1 VRPVLL
7 VLVLFVASEA
17 SAQPPG
23 FRDQAPTPPA
33 TTSRPASPSSGP
45 ASPSG
50 GSPFL
55 GGIPSG
61 TVTAEPLALSIV
73 DAIGRALQYNLG
85 LLNAEQSI
93 DRARG
98 AHLRELADL
107 RPILSGRLAE
117 TREEVN
123 LAAFG
128 FPRPAGFP
136 IPTFVGPFNV
146 FDARVY
152 VTQSILD
159 LRALN
164 ETRAETHNIAAA
176 QYSYRS
182 ARDQVVLVAG
192 DAYLQALAA
201 SARADSARAQ
211 QQTAD
216 ALYRQAGDLRQSGL
230 IAGIGVLRADVQLGT
245 ERQRATAARVE
256 LEKAKLRL
264 ARIVGLPLGQAFT
277 LSDRLPDVPVP
288 DVTLEDALDRAYKTR
303 PDYQAALERVL
314 AAEAARRAIVGE
326 GLPSVRVNADYGAIG
341 LTPGDARGTFAVAGA
356 VNVPIFQGGRTR
368 GRLLEAE
375 ADLRARKAEAEDLK
389 AGIYYD
395 VRSAFLDL
403 QATEEQLQVATR
415 GRELAAQQL
424 VQARDRFSAGVADN
438 IEVVQAQ
445 EAVAVSAEQY
455 ITAVYGYGSAKGLL
469 AAELGG
475 AEEVL
480 RQYLGGV
487 R

>member
-7 VLVLFVASEA
+7 VLVLLVAPEA
-17 SAQPPG
+17 SAQLPG

-33 TTSRPASPSSGP
+33 TTSRPASASGG
-45 ASPSG
+45 AGSPSG

-55 GGIPSG
+55 GGVPTG
-61 TVTAEPLALSIV
+61 TATAEPLALSIV
-73 DAIGRALQYNLG
+73 EAIERALQYNLG

-98 AHLRELADL
+98 ARLRELADL
-107 RPILSGRLAE
+107 MPNLNARVSE
-117 TREEVN
+117 TRQEVN

-128 FPRPAGFP
+128 FPAPAGFP

-146 FDARVY
+146 FDARIY

-159 LRALN
+159 MRARN

-176 QYSYRS
+176 QYSYKS
-182 ARDQVVLVAG
+182 ARDTVVLVAG

-201 SARADSARAQ
+201 SARADSALAQ

-230 IAGIGVLRADVQLGT
+230 IAGIGVLRAEVQLST
-245 ERQRATAARVE
+245 ERQRATAARNE
-256 LEKAKLRL
+256 FEKAKLRL
-264 ARIVGLPLGQAFT
+264 ARIVGLPIGQAFT

-288 DVTLEDALDRAYKTR
+288 DMTLENALDHAYKTR

-314 AAEAARRAIVGE
+314 AAEAARRAIIGE

-341 LTPGDARGTFAVAGA
+341 LTPGDARGTFAVTGA

-375 ADLRARKAEAEDLK
+375 ADLRARKSEAEDLK
-389 AGIYYD
+389 ASIYYD
-395 VRSAFLDL
+395 VRSALLDL
-403 QATEEQLQVATR
+403 QATDEQLQVATR

-445 EAVAVSAEQY
+445 EAVTVSAEQY
-455 ITAVYGYGSAKGLL
+455 IAALYGYGSAKGLL

-480 RQYLGGV
+480 RQYLRGV